1 MEEKWVPV
9 KTLCGSFQEYSAQH
23 PLPLKIK
30 RNGND
35 DKMKTVLCKSDMFL
49 MICLYMY
56 GTYKINQKYQG
67 KQAVFSIS
75 FMKRKPKYL
84 QTNVPVYNIHF
95 KILR

>member
-1 MEEKWVPV
+1 MKSTFTSFEWFIPRILGAAPV
-9 KTLCGSFQEYSAQH
+9 TAKN
-23 PLPLKIK
+23 KK
-30 RNGND
+30 NGNC

-49 MICLYMY
+49 MICQYMY
-56 GTYKINQKYQG
+56 GTYKINHIYQC
-67 KQAVFSIS
+67 KQTVFSIS